1 MIVKRN
7 FSPLKVWSYIKG
19 PVIFSMTWSF
29 VVWLVAN
36 TLSVEELSLN
46 FAVIGILGTALAIF
60 IAFRNNSSYSR
71 WWEARSA
78 WSNIL
83 SSTRTFARLIITFTD
98 SHSHQTNYV
107 KERSESFKNEMIYKI
122 IAWAN
127 SLRPEL
133 RNQNDWKNLQPFL
146 SDEEMNQII
155 TKQSKTNFIK
165 LLIGQRIY
173 KAMADGT
180 LGGFDSF
187 QLEGQLLALA
197 NAQSASEKI
206 KFTPL
211 PKQYDF
217 FTRMFVLL
225 FIILLPLGLINFFNL
240 HTETSWLIV
249 PFSVLISAVFV
260 IMERTGAA
268 NENPFENLVTDVPLT
283 SICNKIER
291 DILEMLGSENLP
303 PKLEAENGY
312 LN

>member
-19 PVIFSMTWSF
+19 PVIFSIVWSF
-29 VVWLVAN
+29 LVWLIASKF
-36 TLSVEELSLN
+36 TVERFSLN

-71 WWEARSA
+71 WWEARTA

-107 KERSESFKNEMIYKI
+107 KDRSESFKKEMIYKI

-127 SLRPEL
+127 SLRLEL
-133 RNQNDWKNLQPFL
+133 RNQNNWKNLQPFL
-146 SDEEMNQII
+146 SDEEINQVI
-155 TKQSKTNFIK
+155 TKQSKPNFIK
-165 LLIGQRIY
+165 FLIGQRIY

-197 NAQSASEKI
+197 NAQATSERI
-206 KFTPL
+206 KHTPL

-225 FIILLPLGLINFFNL
+225 FIVLLPFGLVTFFNQ
-240 HTETSWLIV
+240 HIEASWLAI

-291 DILEMLGSENLP
+291 DLLEMLGNENLP
-303 PKLEAENGY
+303 PELEAENGY
-312 LN
+312 LY

>member
-19 PVIFSMTWSF
+19 SVIFSIGWSF
-29 VVWLVAN
+29 LVWLIE
-36 TLSVEELSLN
+36 SKFIVESFSLN

-71 WWEARSA
+71 WWEARTA

-107 KERSESFKNEMIYKI
+107 KERSESFKSEMIYKI

-127 SLRPEL
+127 SLRLEL

-146 SDEEMNQII
+146 SDEEMNQVI

-197 NAQSASEKI
+197 NAQATSERI
-206 KFTPL
+206 KHTPL

-225 FIILLPLGLINFFNL
+225 FIVLLPFGLINFFNP
-240 HTETSWLIV
+240 HTETSWLVI

-291 DILEMLGSENLP
+291 DLLEMLGNENIP

-312 LN
+312 LY

>member
-1 MIVKRN
+1 MIVKKN

-19 PVIFSMTWSF
+19 PVILSIVWSF
-29 VVWLVAN
+29 AVWLIAN
-36 TLSVEELSLN
+36 NVSAEKFSIN
-46 FAVIGILGTALAIF
+46 FSVIGILGTALAIF

-71 WWEARSA
+71 WWEARTA
-78 WSNIL
+78 WSSIL
-83 SSTRTFARLIITFTD
+83 ASCRTFARLIITFTD

-107 KERSESFKNEMIYKI
+107 KERSESFKREMIYKI

-127 SLRPEL
+127 SLRIEL
-133 RNQNDWKNLQPFL
+133 RKQDDWQSIQSYLN
-146 SDEEMNQII
+146 DEEINQLKSKQNKPNII
-155 TKQSKTNFIK
+155 KM
-165 LLIGQRIY
+165 LIGQRIY

-197 NAQSASEKI
+197 NAQSTSERI
-206 KFTPL
+206 KYTPL
-211 PKQYDF
+211 PKQYDY

-225 FIILLPLGLINFFNL
+225 FIFLLPLGLINFFNQSA
-240 HTETSWLIV
+240 ETNWLVI

-291 DILEMLGSENLP
+291 DLLEMLGNENLP

-312 LN
+312 LY

>member
-19 PVIFSMTWSF
+19 PVIFSMIWSF

-36 TLSVEELSLN
+36 KLSAEGLSLN

-71 WWEARSA
+71 WWEARTA

-107 KERSESFKNEMIYKI
+107 KERSDSFKKEIVDKI

-127 SLRPEL
+127 SLRMDL
-133 RNQNDWKNLQPFL
+133 RNQNDWSSLRSYL
-146 SDEEMNQII
+146 SDEEMNQTI
-155 TKQSKTNFIK
+155 TKQSKPNYIK
-165 LLIGQRIY
+165 LMIGQRIY

-197 NAQSASEKI
+197 NAQATSERI
-206 KFTPL
+206 KHTPL

-225 FIILLPLGLINFFNL
+225 FIALLPLGLINFFTQQ
-240 HTETSWLIV
+240 TETSWLVI
-249 PFSVLISAVFV
+249 PFSVLISTVFV

-283 SICNKIER
+283 SISNKIER
-291 DILEMLGSENLP
+291 DLLEMLGNENLP

-312 LN
+312 LY

>member
-19 PVIFSMTWSF
+19 PVIFSIGWSF
-29 VVWLVAN
+29 VVWLIASKFN
-36 TLSVEELSLN
+36 VERFSLN

-71 WWEARSA
+71 WWEARTA

-107 KERSESFKNEMIYKI
+107 KERSESFKSEMIYKI
-122 IAWAN
+122 IAWTN
-127 SLRPEL
+127 SLRLEL
-133 RNQNDWKNLQPFL
+133 RNQNDWESFRTFL
-146 SDEEMNQII
+146 SDEEINQVI

-197 NAQSASEKI
+197 NAQAASERI
-206 KFTPL
+206 KHTPL

-225 FIILLPLGLINFFNL
+225 FIALLPFGLISFFNP
-240 HTETSWLIV
+240 HTETSWLVI
-249 PFSVLISAVFV
+249 PFAVLISAVFV

-291 DILEMLGSENLP
+291 DLLEMLGEENLP

-312 LN
+312 LY

>member
-7 FSPLKVWSYIKG
+7 FSPLKVWGYIKG
-19 PVIFSMTWSF
+19 PVILSIAWSF
-29 VVWLVAN
+29 VVWMIAN
-36 TLSVEELSLN
+36 NISAEKFSIN
-46 FAVIGILGTALAIF
+46 FSVIGILGTALAIF

-71 WWEARSA
+71 WWEARTA
-78 WSNIL
+78 WSSIL
-83 SSTRTFARLIITFTD
+83 ASCRTFARLIITFTD

-107 KERSESFKNEMIYKI
+107 NERSESFKQEMVYKI

-127 SLRPEL
+127 FLRMEL
-133 RNQNDWKNLQPFL
+133 RKQDDWQSIQPYLTEEEANQLK
-146 SDEEMNQII
+146 S
-155 TKQSKTNFIK
+155 KQNKPNFIK
-165 LLIGQRIY
+165 MLIGQRIY

-197 NAQSASEKI
+197 NAQSTSERI
-206 KFTPL
+206 KHTPL

-225 FIILLPLGLINFFNL
+225 FILLLPLGLVNYFNQI
-240 HTETSWLIV
+240 ETSWLLIS
-249 PFSVLISAVFV
+249 FSVLISTVFV

-291 DILEMLGSENLP
+291 DLLEMLGSENLP

-312 LN
+312 LY

>member
-19 PVIFSMTWSF
+19 PVILSIVWSF
-29 VVWLVAN
+29 VIWLITNKVSAEKF
-36 TLSVEELSLN
+36 SIN
-46 FAVIGILGTALAIF
+46 FSVIGILGTALAIF

-71 WWEARSA
+71 WWEARTA
-78 WSNIL
+78 WSSIFA
-83 SSTRTFARLIITFTD
+83 SCRTFTRLIITFTD
-98 SHSHQTNYV
+98 SHYHQTNYV
-107 KERSESFKNEMIYKI
+107 KERSESFKQEMIYKI

-127 SLRPEL
+127 SLRMEL
-133 RNQNDWKNLQPFL
+133 RKQDDWQSIHPYLT
-146 SDEEMNQII
+146 DEETVQLNK
-155 TKQSKTNFIK
+155 KQNKSNFIK
-165 LLIGQRIY
+165 MLIGQRIY

-197 NAQSASEKI
+197 NAQSTSERI
-206 KFTPL
+206 KHTPL
-211 PKQYDF
+211 PKQYDY

-225 FIILLPLGLINFFNL
+225 FIALLPLGLINFFNQA
-240 HTETSWLIV
+240 ETSWLVI

-291 DILEMLGSENLP
+291 DLLEMLGSENLP

-312 LN
+312 IF

>member
-7 FSPLKVWSYIKG
+7 FSPLKVWRYIKG
-19 PVIFSMTWSF
+19 PVIFSIVWSF
-29 VVWLVAN
+29 LVWLIASKF
-36 TLSVEELSLN
+36 TVERFSLN

-71 WWEARSA
+71 WWEARTA

-107 KERSESFKNEMIYKI
+107 KDRSESFKKEMIYKI

-127 SLRPEL
+127 SLRLEL
-133 RNQNDWKNLQPFL
+133 RNQNNWKNLQPFL
-146 SDEEMNQII
+146 SDEEINQVI
-155 TKQSKTNFIK
+155 TKQSKPNFIK

-197 NAQSASEKI
+197 NAQATSERI
-206 KFTPL
+206 KHTPL

-225 FIILLPLGLINFFNL
+225 FIVLLPFGLVTFFNQ
-240 HTETSWLIV
+240 HIETSWLVI

-291 DILEMLGSENLP
+291 DLLEMLGNENLP

-312 LN
+312 LY